1 MDAVGEAGGTTGSGA
16 TGGTWPEGGDGI
28 PPSDIVIDVSDGPA
42 FDASDGSVDN
52 NGPRDSAPTVDAG
65 VADVPREPDA
75 GTPIGPQTLPL
86 NGIPMASGTGTP
98 FESECNADEVVTGF
112 NVRQGASTDAIGAI
126 CSKYMAGTLSSPRSL
141 PMHGHPTGGTAERHE
156 CPSNYVAAGVVG
168 KYGRNTSFDVDA
180 LVNVGI
186 ACRSLAN
193 PTSTQIKAVT
203 SQPTMSGATSFRED
217 CSTTRMLT
225 SVAGRLGNNYFGIGV
240 HKLGGECNPR

>member
-1 MDAVGEAGGTTGSGA
+1 MDAVGEAGGMAGSGA

-28 PPSDIVIDVSDGPA
+28 PPRDTVDVSDGPA
-42 FDASDGSVDN
+42 FDASDASIDN
-52 NGPRDSAPTVDAG
+52 NIPRDSAPTVDAG
-65 VADVPREPDA
+65 VADVPREA
-75 GTPIGPQTLPL
+75 EASAPIGPQTLPL
-86 NGIPMASGTGTP
+86 NGIPMASGAGTP

-126 CSKYMAGTLSSPRSL
+126 CSKYVAGNLSSPRSL

-168 KYGRNTSFDVDA
+168 KYGRNTSFDEDA
-180 LVNVGI
+180 LVNVGLV
-186 ACRSLAN
+186 CRSLAN

-225 SVAGRLGNNYFGIGV
+225 SIAGRLGNNYFGIGV